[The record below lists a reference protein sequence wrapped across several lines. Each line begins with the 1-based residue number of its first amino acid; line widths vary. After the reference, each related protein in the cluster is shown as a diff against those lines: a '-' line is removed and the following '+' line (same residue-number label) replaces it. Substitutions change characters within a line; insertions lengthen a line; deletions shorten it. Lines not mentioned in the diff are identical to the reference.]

1 MHDPCKVLVT
11 LDAVAHAAARRAA
24 SVAEGRCGIF
34 VDATAGN
41 GHDTV
46 FLAELAG
53 RTGHVY
59 AFDVQTAALG
69 ATRNRLE
76 AAGLADRV
84 TLIHAGHEN
93 LAGLVP
99 ECTVTA
105 ILFNLG
111 FLPGSDKRRP
121 HTQRRRLPRCGPL
134 FACLENMGYF
144 PCTCTQD
151 TPGGAES
158 AGTYLNFLRACQER
172 SGGCSSS
179 RTATSRAT
187 RNGLCWLKEFS
198 SRYRRGRRPLL
209 PYSLPFCCSPPS
221 EPHPAVP

>member
-41 GHDTV
+41 GHDTA

-111 FLPGSDKRRP
+111 FLPGSDKKTATHAETTLAALRAAV
-121 HTQRRRLPRCGPL
+121 RLLGEHGVL
-134 FACLENMGYF
+134 SVHLYTGHS
-144 PCTCTQD
+144 
-151 TPGGAES
+151 GGAEECRNVLEFFEGL
-158 AGTYLNFLRACQER
+158 ARKEWRVQFITDGNKPRNAEWLVLAER
-172 SGGCSSS
+172 VQQQVPS
-179 RTATSRAT
+179 RPQAA
-187 RNGLCWLKEFS
+187 
-198 SRYRRGRRPLL
+198 
-209 PYSLPFCCSPPS
+209 PS
-221 EPHPAVP
+221 V

>member
-111 FLPGSDKRRP
+111 FLPGIDKKTAT
-121 HTQRRRLPRCGPL
+121 H
-134 FACLENMGYF
+134 
-144 PCTCTQD
+144 
-151 TPGGAES
+151 AETTL
-158 AGTYLNFLRACQER
+158 AALRAAVRLLGEHGVLSVHLYTGHSGER
-172 SGGCSSS
+172 RVPE
-179 RTATSRAT
+179 RT
-187 RNGLCWLKEFS
+187 
-198 SRYRRGRRPLL
+198 
-209 PYSLPFCCSPPS
+209 
-221 EPHPAVP
+221 